1 MQYDLWFDHVKY
13 EFSVSIPHHL
23 ANVKTNI
30 KIKTDTECKMSKSCI
45 AFVRVLTVYV
55 NLKFNLKTLRGTRD
69 DSK

>member
-30 KIKTDTECKMSKSCI
+30 KIKTDTEYKIQNVES
-45 AFVRVLTVYV
+45 VLLWSESLQYMLT
-55 NLKFNLKTLRGTRD
+55 F
-69 DSK
+69 